1 MDPGWSPDPLAA
13 DMSGLC
19 VLLETLL
26 CRVLCKVTAAA
37 AAVVVLKTG
46 GFHKLAANDSMT
58 KECRYIYSTI
68 STSLYCV
75 LYCLAECLR
84 KT

>member
-1 MDPGWSPDPLAA
+1 MCVAGDAAVPGAVQS
-13 DMSGLC
+13 
-19 VLLETLL
+19 
-26 CRVLCKVTAAA
+26 TAAA